1 MRMGR
6 LTARLIA
13 AFRAWERPAQIAFTS
28 AIVLLLVTLVMLRA
42 GPPELRQPALIGFFG
57 LFFGAQIIFMWANR
71 TMVTPYTQ
79 AQRRYLA
86 EDFDGARTIL
96 ETLHQGGKADVSSLT
111 LLANTYR
118 QLGLL
123 DQSEEVV
130 KRALEIRSF
139 DHFPLYGF
147 GRTLLVKGEYAQA
160 SARFREALEAG
171 APPIVEFDLGEA
183 LFRQGAADEARPYLE
198 RARLRTSEPFRL
210 LMVDYLLYRMGLGE
224 PPAAALLRAGLPYW
238 RDHAQRFQHTLYGQT
253 LALDVAAMQILLEA

>member
-1 MRMGR
+1 MGR

-13 AFRAWERPAQIAFTS
+13 GFRAWERPAQIAFII
-28 AIVLLLVTLVMLRA
+28 AVVLLLVALVVLRA

-86 EDFDGARTIL
+86 EDFDSARAIL
-96 ETLHQGGKADVSSLT
+96 EKLHQSGKADVSSLT

-118 QLGLL
+118 QLGML

-147 GRTLLVKGEYAQA
+147 GRTLLVKGEYAEA
-160 SARFREALEAG
+160 SARFQEALEAG

-183 LFRQGAADEARPYLE
+183 LFRQGA
-198 RARLRTSEPFRL
+198 
-210 LMVDYLLYRMGLGE
+210 
-224 PPAAALLRAGLPYW
+224 
-238 RDHAQRFQHTLYGQT
+238 
-253 LALDVAAMQILLEA
+253 

>member
-1 MRMGR
+1 MGR

-13 AFRAWERPAQIAFTS
+13 GFRAWERSAQIAFLI
-28 AIVLLLVTLVMLRA
+28 ALALLFITLIALRV
-42 GPPELRQPALIGFFG
+42 GPPELRQPALIGFLG

-86 EDFDGARTIL
+86 EDFEGARAIL
-96 ETLHQGGKADVSSLT
+96 EQMRQDGKADVPSLT

-123 DQSEEVV
+123 EQSEEVV

-147 GRTLLVKGEYAQA
+147 GRTLLVKGQYAEA

-171 APPIVEFDLGEA
+171 APALVEFDLGEA
-183 LFRQGAADEARPYLE
+183 LFRQGAADEARVCLE
-198 RARLRTSEPFRL
+198 RAQQRAAEPFRL
-210 LMVDYLLYRMGLGE
+210 LMAAYLLYRLGAGE
-224 PPAAALLRAGLPYW
+224 PPAPALLRAGLPYW
-238 RDHAQRFQHTLYGQT
+238 RDHARRFQHTPYGQM
-253 LALDVAAMQILLEA
+253 LALDVAAMQTLLEA